1 MKKVSLPKI
10 KLPNLKLPNVK
21 MPSIKSF
28 IPKKREKP
36 SKPFIDDVKS
46 IFRCYR
52 WQMIWISVLSG
63 FLLFLLNILIWVSM
77 YGNTLNASLND
88 KLGMYFYLNDNVEEE
103 TRLYK
108 QVMQLKD
115 RLEKEGL
122 KVNFLTKEDAMD
134 FMMKRLPELTWSL
147 EKFWM
152 TNPLPATLYVT
163 LPDISKYE
171 TLKNVMLENKEIIIN
186 IQDVEQLDNL
196 ESQENRIRNVI
207 KLSNFVQILSMSL
220 VVILAAAVLSFSIFF
235 LRSIF
240 NRFWNDIQ
248 VKKLLWATK
257 SQIIMPFLTL
267 ILYSII
273 GWFLI
278 SLLLT
283 LISMGIFDYY
293 MSQLFSYTLTAHL
306 FAKWW
311 IIVLLFIVEIVV
323 IVWALMGISYG
334 FVSKLHKKL
343 K

>member
-1 MKKVSLPKI
+1 MKKLNFPKVKLPKI
-10 KLPNLKLPNVK
+10 KLPKIKISSVK
-21 MPSIKSF
+21 STLSND
-28 IPKKREKP
+28 REKS

-46 IFRCYR
+46 IFRCDR

-63 FLLFLLNILIWVSM
+63 FLLFLLNILIGVSM

-108 QVMQLKD
+108 QVIQLKD

-134 FMMKRLPELTWSL
+134 FMMKRLPELTGSL

-152 TNPLPATLYVT
+152 SNPLPATLYVT
-163 LPDISKYE
+163 LPDISKYD
-171 TLKNVMLENKEIIIN
+171 TLKEVMLENRDIIIN

-207 KLSNFVQILSMSL
+207 KLSNFIQILSMSL
-220 VVILAAAVLSFSIFF
+220 VVILATTVLSFSIFF

-240 NRFWNDIQ
+240 TRFWKDIQ

-273 GWFLI
+273 GGFLI

-283 LISMGIFDYY
+283 LVSIGVFDYY

-311 IIVLLFIVEIVV
+311 KILLLFICEIIV
-323 IVWALMGISYG
+323 IIGALMWISYG

>member
-171 TLKNVMLENKEIIIN
+171 TLKEVMLENKEIIIN

-240 NRFWNDIQ
+240 TRFWNDIQ

>member
-10 KLPNLKLPNVK
+10 KVPKIKLPKFSLKL
-21 MPSIKSF
+21 
-28 IPKKREKP
+28 KKKEKP

-46 IFRCYR
+46 IFRSYR
-52 WQMIWISVLSG
+52 GQMIWISVLSG

-77 YGNTLNASLND
+77 YGNTLNASLSD
-88 KLGMYFYLNDNVEEE
+88 KLWMYFYLNDNVEEE

-108 QVMQLKD
+108 QVIQLKD
-115 RLEKEGL
+115 RLENEGL

-134 FMMKRLPELTWSL
+134 FMMKRLPELSGSL
-147 EKFWM
+147 EKFWIA
-152 TNPLPATLYVT
+152 NPLPSTLYVT
-163 LPDISKYE
+163 LPNISKYE
-171 TLKNVMLENKEIIIN
+171 TLKQVMLENKDIIIN
-186 IQDVEQLDNL
+186 IQDIEQLDNL

-207 KLSNFVQILSMSL
+207 RLSNFVQILSLSL
-220 VVILAAAVLSFSIFF
+220 VIILAAAVLSFSIFF

-240 NRFWNDIQ
+240 TRFWNDIQ

-278 SLLLT
+278 SLVLT
-283 LISMGIFDYY
+283 LVSMGVFDYY

-306 FAKWW
+306 FSRWW
-311 IIVLLFIVEIVV
+311 IIVILFVVEILV
-323 IVWALMGISYG
+323 IVSLLMWIAYR

>member
-1 MKKVSLPKI
+1 MKKLNLSKI
-10 KLPNLKLPNVK
+10 KLPKIRLPKLKI
-21 MPSIKSF
+21 PSIESLIFKS
-28 IPKKREKP
+28 KEKP

-52 WQMIWISVLSG
+52 WQMIWISILSG

-77 YGNTLNASLND
+77 YGNTLNASLDD
-88 KLGMYFYLNDNVEEE
+88 KLWMYFYLNDDVEEQ
-103 TRLYK
+103 TKLYK

-122 KVNFLTKEDAMD
+122 RVNFLTKEDAME

-171 TLKNVMLENKEIIIN
+171 TLKEVMLENTDIIIN

-196 ESQENRIRNVI
+196 KSQENRIRNVI
-207 KLSNFVQILSMSL
+207 KLSNFVQILSLSL
-220 VVILAAAVLSFSIFF
+220 VIILAAAVLSFSIFF
-235 LRSIF
+235 LRAIF
-240 NRFWNDIQ
+240 NRFLPDIQ

-273 GWFLI
+273 WGFLI

-283 LISMGIFDYY
+283 LISMGVFDFY

-311 IIVLLFIVEIVV
+311 IIIVLFVIEILV
-323 IVWALMGISYG
+323 IVSLLMGLSYV
-334 FVSKLHKKL
+334 FVSKLHKNL

>member
-1 MKKVSLPKI
+1 MKKLNLSKI
-10 KLPNLKLPNVK
+10 KLPKIRLPKLKI
-21 MPSIKSF
+21 PSIESLIFKN
-28 IPKKREKP
+28 KEKP

-52 WQMIWISVLSG
+52 WQMIWISILSG

-77 YGNTLNASLND
+77 YGNTLNASLDD
-88 KLGMYFYLNDNVEEE
+88 KLWMYFYLNDDVEEQ
-103 TRLYK
+103 TKLYK

-122 KVNFLTKEDAMD
+122 RVNFLTKEDAME

-171 TLKNVMLENKEIIIN
+171 TLKEVMLENTDIIIN

-196 ESQENRIRNVI
+196 KSQENRIRNVI
-207 KLSNFVQILSMSL
+207 KLSNFVQILSLSI
-220 VVILAAAVLSFSIFF
+220 VIILAAAVLSFSIFF
-235 LRSIF
+235 LRAIF
-240 NRFWNDIQ
+240 NRFLPDIQ

-273 GWFLI
+273 WGFLI

-283 LISMGIFDYY
+283 LISMWVFDFY

-311 IIVLLFIVEIVV
+311 VIIVLFVIEILV
-323 IVWALMGISYG
+323 IVSLLMGLSYV

>member
-1 MKKVSLPKI
+1 MKLKKLKFPKI
-10 KLPNLKLPNVK
+10 RFPKLKAPKVFV
-21 MPSIKSF
+21 S
-28 IPKKREKP
+28 KKREKP

-46 IFRCYR
+46 IFRSYR
-52 WQMIWISVLSG
+52 GQMIWISVLSG

-77 YGNTLNASLND
+77 YGNTLNASLNN
-88 KLGMYFYLNDNVEEE
+88 KLWMYFYLNDDVETE

-108 QVMQLKD
+108 QVIQLKD
-115 RLEKEGL
+115 RLENEWL
-122 KVNFLTKEDAMD
+122 HVNFLTKEDAMD

-152 TNPLPATLYVT
+152 SNPLPATLYVT

-171 TLKNVMLENKEIIIN
+171 TLKEVMLENKDIIIN

-196 ESQENRIRNVI
+196 ESQESRIRNVI
-207 KLSNFVQILSMSL
+207 KLSNFIQILSLSL
-220 VVILAAAVLSFSIFF
+220 IFILAAAVLSFSIFF

-240 NRFWNDIQ
+240 TRFWHDIQ

-273 GWFLI
+273 WGFLI

-283 LISMGIFDYY
+283 LVSMGVFDYY

-306 FAKWW
+306 FQKWW
-311 IIVLLFIVEIVV
+311 TILALFVVEIVV
-323 IVWALMGISYG
+323 IVGLLMGISYG